1 MSAPSISPSSSGSP
15 SRPSREP
22 VGSPAHPAA
31 HDPAERP
38 EPGDRPRRDEGR
50 FELAPEAIG
59 QTVAAIVRAELG
71 VTWGAARTLC
81 ERGKVFVDGQR
92 LLDPA
97 VRLRP
102 GSRVLEV
109 RPREKVPLAPHRAL
123 ALASIVYEDSQVVI
137 VDKPAGMSSVPYER
151 GETGTAM
158 DWVREAW
165 RAQGKRGA
173 KATGVPLHIV
183 HRIDKDTSGLLLFA
197 KTKQAERS
205 LQLLWRQHDIERRY
219 LCVVHG
225 RLTDRTIESHFIED
239 RGDGLRG
246 SAGIGPARATP
257 SDHGKHAVTHVKAL
271 EFLGN
276 LATLCSVTLETG
288 KTHQIRIHAAEAGH
302 PVVGESVYIRDFTRR
317 GHEPLPSSRL
327 LLHAESLGF
336 VHPVTG
342 EKIALRRPPPDDF
355 QNVVRKLR
363 ALSARSEQAP

>member
-1 MSAPSISPSSSGSP
+1 MSAPSIVPSSSDPASSFDPP
-15 SRPSREP
+15 SGPEP
-22 VGSPAHPAA
+22 VEPL
-31 HDPAERP
+31 
-38 EPGDRPRRDEGR
+38 EPGDRPRREEGS
-50 FELAPEAIG
+50 FELTPEAAG

-71 VTWGAARTLC
+71 VTWGTARTLC
-81 ERGKVFVDGQR
+81 TRGKVFVDGQR
-92 LLDPA
+92 RLDPA
-97 VRLRP
+97 ARLRP
-102 GSRVLEV
+102 GARLLEV
-109 RPREKVPLAPHRAL
+109 KPREKTPLAPHREL
-123 ALASIVYEDSQVVI
+123 ALASIVYEDSQVIVI
-137 VDKPAGMSSVPYER
+137 DKPAGMSSVPYER
-151 GETGTAM
+151 GDTGTAM

-165 RAQGKRGA
+165 RAQGKRGTQ
-173 KATGVPLHIV
+173 ATGVPLHIV

-225 RLTDRTIESHFIED
+225 RLTDRTVESHFVED

-246 SAGIGPARATP
+246 SAGVGPARAVP
-257 SDHGKHAVTHVKAL
+257 IEQGKRAVTHIKAL

-288 KTHQIRIHAAEAGH
+288 KTHQIRIHVAEAGH

-327 LLHAESLGF
+327 LLHAETLAF

-342 EKIALRRPPPDDF
+342 EKIALRRPPPADF
-355 QNVVRKLR
+355 QNVLRKLR